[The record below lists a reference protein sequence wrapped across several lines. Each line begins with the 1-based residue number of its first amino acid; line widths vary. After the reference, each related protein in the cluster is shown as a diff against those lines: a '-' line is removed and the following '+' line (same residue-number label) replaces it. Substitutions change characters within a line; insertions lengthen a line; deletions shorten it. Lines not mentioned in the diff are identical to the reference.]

1 MVSWQYIFW
10 QFVVPT
16 ISFRPLYVVLGIR
29 GANFCGANM
38 RTDAER
44 EQGNERRQKHDHFP
58 RRYCGVPENP
68 QSFPS
73 VHCFWQG
80 RAPFKPNP
88 KKFRGRAQ
96 PGCRSPVRP
105 QHPAARFSDILPNY
119 SKKGQA
125 KQSRDLYMVVNR
137 RVSCTIGRKHHG
149 DQSC

>member
-58 RRYCGVPENP
+58 RRYCGGTRKSSIIPVG
-68 QSFPS
+68 SLFLART
-73 VHCFWQG
+73 
-80 RAPFKPNP
+80 RA
-88 KKFRGRAQ
+88 
-96 PGCRSPVRP
+96 V
-105 QHPAARFSDILPNY
+105 
-119 SKKGQA
+119 QA
-125 KQSRDLYMVVNR
+125 
-137 RVSCTIGRKHHG
+137 
-149 DQSC
+149 